1 MGNKN
6 DNTKEQINEKE
17 KGYILEIN
25 QTSSPIDM
33 KNFARYLKKEDA
45 ICELITHSGSGT
57 GFICQ
62 TKIKDKTMKL
72 LFTNNHVLD
81 ESKIKIDSNIQIKDK
96 DDIKIT
102 NNRFVCTNEE
112 LDYTCI
118 EIFDNENFK
127 NYFIIDPNINC
138 NNPFKEYKDDLITI
152 MQYPKNKGLS
162 VAEGNIKEFKNDN
175 TNIIHSVSTDSGS
188 SGSPIILSTRNLN
201 IIGIHQ
207 GQSKTYN
214 RGVYFKYVLEDI
226 EKQLTNCIHG
236 K

>member
-1 MGNKN
+1 MCKME
-6 DNTKEQINEKE
+6 DYQ
-17 KGYILEIN
+17 ILEYN
-25 QTSSPIDM
+25 QVSTPTPMNNIR
-33 KNFARYLKKEDA
+33 RYQKKEDA
-45 ICELITHSGSGT
+45 ICKLITGSGT

-127 NYFIIDPNINC
+127 DYFIIDPDINC
-138 NNPFKEYKDDLITI
+138 NNPFKEYKDDLIVI

-207 GQSKTYN
+207 GQSKDKYN
-214 RGVYFKYVLEDI
+214 RGVYFRIVLEDI
-226 EKQLTNCIHG
+226 EKQWTNCIHG

>member
-1 MGNKN
+1 M
-6 DNTKEQINEKE
+6 EKQ
-17 KGYILEIN
+17 KDRDYIPGTN
-25 QTSSPIDM
+25 QVQSPIDLE
-33 KNFARYLKKEDA
+33 NIERYKKKKDA
-45 ICELITHSGSGT
+45 ICKLITGSGT

-81 ESKIKIDSNIQIKDK
+81 ESKIKIDSNIKIKDK

-127 NYFIIDPNINC
+127 DYFIIDPDINC
-138 NNPFKEYKDDLITI
+138 NNPFKEYKDDLIVI

-207 GQSKTYN
+207 GQSKDKYN
-214 RGVYFKYVLEDI
+214 RGVYFRIVLEDI
-226 EKQLTNCIHG
+226 EKQWTNCIHG